1 MACALDQVFRCND
14 NFVFRRI
21 EGETILVPIR
31 ANVGDLDCLYS
42 LNTVGARIWESL
54 DGARDLGA
62 VRDRL
67 VAEYDVDAGEA
78 GADLLAFVREMASID
93 ALIPVESREGNR
105 THG

>member
-1 MACALDQVFRCND
+1 MACALDQIFRCND

-62 VRDRL
+62 VRDLL
-67 VAEYDVDAGEA
+67 VAEYDVDAGEVE
-78 GADLLAFVREMASID
+78 ADLLAFVGEMASID
-93 ALIPVESREGNR
+93 ALNPVERRDGSR
-105 THG
+105 THE

>member
-1 MACALDQVFRCND
+1 MDQVFRCND

-42 LNTVGARIWESL
+42 LNAVGARIWESI

-78 GADLLAFVREMASID
+78 EADLLAFVAEMAAIE